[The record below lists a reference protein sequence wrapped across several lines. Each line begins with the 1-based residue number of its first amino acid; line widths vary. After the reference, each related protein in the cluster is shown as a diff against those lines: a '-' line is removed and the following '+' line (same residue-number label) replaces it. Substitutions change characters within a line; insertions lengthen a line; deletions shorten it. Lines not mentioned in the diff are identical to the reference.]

1 MSPIIISYHTHKST
15 ETLTVTYA
23 LGIKEKNAIKSK
35 KMKLMMGNISSEHI
49 LYVNRLLHSSEINWK
64 QDKKGNK
71 DCLC

>member
-1 MSPIIISYHTHKST
+1 
-15 ETLTVTYA
+15 
-23 LGIKEKNAIKSK
+23 
-35 KMKLMMGNISSEHI
+35 MGNISSEHI